1 MLHVDLIAPIAMLL
15 DRHAKRRPEQV
26 VYWDSLRSVTCAQ
39 LAERTASIAANLAGA
54 GLREGDKIAIY
65 LPNGVDWI
73 EACIA
78 ALRAGAVVVPIS
90 FDAAQGEISYRLT
103 DAGCS
108 LLVTATARTKLVEKI
123 CRDAVIAPT
132 VIFAGTDAPPGATAM
147 ADLAAASAARPR
159 DPNDIDRLSFIIYTS
174 GTAGRAKGVS
184 LSLRGML
191 WIAAACW
198 GADMRADRERRHSVA
213 AASVPLLCS
222 QPLRARRS
230 RGRRE
235 RAHHGEVFA

>member
-1 MLHVDLIAPIAMLL
+1 
-15 DRHAKRRPEQV
+15 
-26 VYWDSLRSVTCAQ
+26 
-39 LAERTASIAANLAGA
+39 
-54 GLREGDKIAIY
+54 
-65 LPNGVDWI
+65 
-73 EACIA
+73 
-78 ALRAGAVVVPIS
+78 LRAGAVVVPIS

-159 DPNDIDRLSFIIYTS
+159 GPNDIDRLSFIIYTS
-174 GTAGRAKGVS
+174 GTTGRAKGVS

-198 GADMRADRERRHSVA
+198 APICELTEKDVILSPLPLFHSYALNLSVLGVLAAGASAHIMEKFSPRWRMSRSVKRAS
-213 AASVPLLCS
+213 
-222 QPLRARRS
+222 
-230 RGRRE
+230 
-235 RAHHGEVFA
+235 